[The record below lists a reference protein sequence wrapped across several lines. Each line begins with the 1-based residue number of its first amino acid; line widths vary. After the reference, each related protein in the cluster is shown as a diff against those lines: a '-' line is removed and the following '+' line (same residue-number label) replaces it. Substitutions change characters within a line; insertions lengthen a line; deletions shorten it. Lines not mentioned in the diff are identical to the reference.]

1 MIEQIHKELNPENPA
16 ARKESLLDKLK
27 SSESSSNL
35 FQHPND
41 SYESGVHRSSSTQFR
56 TLMPMKKMPS
66 RLQATCTTAQVDA
79 SLAFEHLLL
88 EIDNK
93 DFKYVPLTQE

>member
-1 MIEQIHKELNPENPA
+1 
-16 ARKESLLDKLK
+16 
-27 SSESSSNL
+27 
-35 FQHPND
+35 
-41 SYESGVHRSSSTQFR
+41 
-56 TLMPMKKMPS
+56 MPMKKMPS